1 MTKEQKEKKQEAPY
15 KKRLQPVR
23 KAHIDDI
30 TKRFSA
36 IQTDRMYKPYNR
48 TIRKKDRK
56 SQQMSDVMPF
66 SLAEAS
72 FPPPPPPMSA
82 AAASFPPPPP
92 PMSSAAMSA
101 EAAEAAASQRDF
113 EELLGMSP
121 NDFGNETK
129 YVDDMD
135 FITQSFSNASLKDRK
150 PGSLGGYRKHKSR
163 RHKTR
168 RHKSRRHKTRRHK
181 TRRHK
186 SRR

>member
-1 MTKEQKEKKQEAPY
+1 MPKEKT
-15 KKRLQPVR
+15 KRRVQPVR
-23 KAHIDDI
+23 SSHIDDI
-30 TKRFSA
+30 TKRFGA
-36 IQTDRMYKPYNR
+36 IQTDRKYKPYNR

-66 SLAEAS
+66 SLAAAS
-72 FPPPPPPMSA
+72 LPPPLAPITA
-82 AAASFPPPPP
+82 
-92 PMSSAAMSA
+92 AAMSA
-101 EAAEAAASQRDF
+101 EAVEAAEAAASQRDF

-168 RHKSRRHKTRRHK
+168 RHKSRRHKSRRNK

>member
-1 MTKEQKEKKQEAPY
+1 
-15 KKRLQPVR
+15 
-23 KAHIDDI
+23 
-30 TKRFSA
+30 
-36 IQTDRMYKPYNR
+36 
-48 TIRKKDRK
+48 
-56 SQQMSDVMPF
+56 MSDVMPF
-66 SLAEAS
+66 SLAAAS
-72 FPPPPPPMSA
+72 LPPPLAPITA
-82 AAASFPPPPP
+82 
-92 PMSSAAMSA
+92 AAMSA

>member
-1 MTKEQKEKKQEAPY
+1 MPKEKT
-15 KKRLQPVR
+15 KRRVQPVR
-23 KAHIDDI
+23 SSHIDDI
-30 TKRFSA
+30 TKRFGA
-36 IQTDRMYKPYNR
+36 IQTDRKYKPYNR

-66 SLAEAS
+66 SLAAAS
-72 FPPPPPPMSA
+72 LPPPLAPITA
-82 AAASFPPPPP
+82 
-92 PMSSAAMSA
+92 AAMSAEAA

-113 EELLGMSP
+113 EELLGMRP

-168 RHKSRRHKTRRHK
+168 RHKSRRHKSRRNK